1 MPEKFEKIG
10 GVIINYEFFDEAD
23 RYSEGD
29 EAEEYILEVLKSSR
43 DIFDVLRSDDRF
55 QILYQLSP
63 RRKFITSPM
72 DIGET
77 DEVLEIGA
85 GMGAVTEGLAQ
96 KAGHVDCIDLSVRRS
111 QANAYRNKNR
121 DNITIYVGNFERIE
135 IKKTYDVI
143 VLVGVLEYA
152 QLYINSKDPFVD
164 FLKRVRT
171 LLKINGRAY
180 IAIENR
186 LGMRYF
192 AGCVEDHWG
201 SPFVGIEGYPNDINK
216 NRAKTFSKSELEQLF
231 QNAGFGEL
239 YFYYPFP
246 DYKLP
251 EVIYSDGFL
260 PEASSLIPIGTVY
273 GSDSSYM
280 YDELRAVKSL
290 AGTKEFTIFA
300 NSFLVE
306 AKTL

>member
-1 MPEKFEKIG
+1 MSEKLEKIG
-10 GVIINYEFFDEAD
+10 GVTIDYEFFDDAHG
-23 RYSEGD
+23 YSEGD
-29 EAEEYILEVLKSSR
+29 EAEEYILEAIKNGR
-43 DIFDVLRSDDRF
+43 DIFDVLRNDDRF
-55 QILYQLSP
+55 PILYQLSP
-63 RRKFITSPM
+63 RRKFIASPM
-72 DIGET
+72 DIGKN

-85 GMGAVTEGLAQ
+85 GMGAVTEGLAE
-96 KAGHVDCIDLSVRRS
+96 KAGHVDCIDLSIRRS
-111 QANAYRNKNR
+111 QANAYRNKDRN
-121 DNITIYVGNFERIE
+121 NIRIYVGNFERIE
-135 IKKTYDVI
+135 LKKTYDVV

-164 FLKRVRT
+164 FLKYVRA
-171 LLKINGRAY
+171 LLKPDGRAY
-180 IAIENR
+180 VAIENR

-201 SPFVGIEGYPNDINK
+201 LPFVGIEGYPDDINK
-216 NRAKTFSKSELEQLF
+216 NRAKTFSKSELVRLF
-231 QNAGFGEL
+231 KRAGFDGL

-260 PEASSLIPIGTVY
+260 PDASSLIPIGTVY
-273 GSDSSYM
+273 GSDSSYI

-290 AGTKEFTIFA
+290 AGAEEFAIFA

-306 AKTL
+306 AKTI